1 MDILKKHGLSFYKT
15 VSEKEG
21 EDFEIAK
28 ELIENL
34 FCDMAK
40 LSTKYVWDL
49 PYTYRERQLD
59 SILLPTLSKLCRG
72 QVITE
77 LPAYRICNNR
87 RFQVDESSG
96 RIDYWCIYKNYSFVI
111 ELKHGYDF
119 FSTPTTQGRVTARWI
134 KMQEQLQSIEKEI
147 KSYVEETKGI
157 IRIGLFVVTSRSEK
171 SPNNTLIK
179 NFKKSISE
187 TFERFQK
194 DLGRGFPTLKPD
206 LQLCWRIPSTI
217 VMREEQTFPGLWA
230 ISKIYPAKKHVGA
243 KQYDNVNY

>member
-1 MDILKKHGLSFYKT
+1 
-15 VSEKEG
+15 
-21 EDFEIAK
+21 
-28 ELIENL
+28 
-34 FCDMAK
+34 
-40 LSTKYVWDL
+40 
-49 PYTYRERQLD
+49 
-59 SILLPTLSKLCRG
+59 
-72 QVITE
+72 
-77 LPAYRICNNR
+77 
-87 RFQVDESSG
+87 
-96 RIDYWCIYKNYSFVI
+96 
-111 ELKHGYDF
+111 
-119 FSTPTTQGRVTARWI
+119 
-134 KMQEQLQSIEKEI
+134 MQEQLQSIEKEI